1 VCVISAARS
10 ACRENLCR
18 RLPGRLRSREAA
30 HRCSPR
36 PIRPGIF
43 HGRR

>member
-18 RLPGRLRSREAA
+18 RLPGRLRSSEAA